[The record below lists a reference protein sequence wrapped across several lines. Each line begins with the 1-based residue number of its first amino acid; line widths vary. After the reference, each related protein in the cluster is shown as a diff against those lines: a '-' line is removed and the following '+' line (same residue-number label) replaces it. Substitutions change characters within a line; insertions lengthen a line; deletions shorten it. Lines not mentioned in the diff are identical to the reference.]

1 MINTD
6 ELVWKS
12 VRNVITKSN
21 LFKESIKKELL
32 DDSSLVQTKTDIK
45 KIESKL
51 KKNDHLIQ
59 RISESI
65 VNQETDKLIGIRSKK
80 EIDDVLIRLDVELL
94 KLKSS
99 KEQMTN
105 EISTRHR
112 DSQWVD
118 WINEWGVRLEE
129 MKSSDFKF
137 DDKKKFLKT
146 IINNIVVKSTDNL
159 EHDLTIKFKL
169 PYVNDQLI
177 YKDN

>member
-6 ELVWKS
+6 ELVWES

-32 DDSSLVQTKTDIK
+32 DDSSLIQTKTDIK

-118 WINEWGVRLEE
+118 
-129 MKSSDFKF
+129 
-137 DDKKKFLKT
+137 
-146 IINNIVVKSTDNL
+146 
-159 EHDLTIKFKL
+159 
-169 PYVNDQLI
+169 
-177 YKDN
+177 